1 MEMVQAMARDIV
13 DFAKPSCIALTL
25 LLAGMSVLPTKQ
37 ASAQTQTVAAVTTNE
52 AKVKEAAPVE
62 QKTEASDEVKEKTE
76 DDDKVVKLLGKE
88 GLDTFYTW
96 IAGAGV
102 FVDPKGVFSIE
113 DGVLRVS
120 GERTGYLAT
129 RKEYSDFRLV
139 AEYKWGELKSGNRT
153 EKPRSSGL
161 FVHGVGEDKEWMRGF
176 ECQIAE
182 GRTGNVVIHSG
193 AKFTVGT
200 NNFTKSWTEIGKP
213 AQDLESKHGEWN
225 KIEILS
231 AGDKLR
237 VLVNGQQSVEATQL
251 LPNRGKILLQSNGA
265 EIFFRKL
272 ELHPLAKMP
281 DAPVQTAA
289 K

>member
-1 MEMVQAMARDIV
+1 MARDIV
-13 DFAKPSCIALTL
+13 DFTKPSCIALTL
-25 LLAGMSVLPTKQ
+25 LLAGFGVLSMRQ
-37 ASAQTQTVAAVTTNE
+37 ASAQTQTVATVAVATNQ
-52 AKVKEAAPVE
+52 AKVKESAPVE
-62 QKTEASDEVKEKTE
+62 QTAEAADEVKEKAE

-113 DGVLRVS
+113 EGVLRVS
-120 GERTGYLAT
+120 GERLGYLAT

-193 AKFTVGT
+193 AKFTIGT
-200 NNFTKSWTEIGKP
+200 NTHTRAWTEIGKP
-213 AQDLESKHGEWN
+213 VQELEAKHGEWN

-237 VLVNGQQSVEATQL
+237 VLINGQQSVEATQL

-281 DAPVQTAA
+281 EAAVQTAA